1 MKSLFAI
8 SLGFISWHC
17 LIATRVDNG
26 REKIAHNVTIPKF
39 GDDGELICLLMGQ
52 RVKMMNNKPYDVWE
66 PNLKF
71 FSSNHVKLKIWS
83 DFGCFDF
90 QNGIAKGNSP
100 LFALG
105 DGFMAEGN
113 KWIWREGTNLGL
125 NHISLLNGGTVSF
138 DPDFSNGQR
147 TSHVKLKRSHEK
159 LSNALDKNE
168 TSASADIIE
177 FLELGGGDF
186 QFNLEGNV
194 SILGNEL
201 EIECSKMEIM
211 VVKDHNSTEGDL
223 GEISEIKAW
232 GNVLMIQ
239 RNRTCR
245 ANIVILDTQDG
256 SGFLEGNATVED
268 SNWGVVKGNKIVL
281 DKKSGRASVVGNSE
295 QRPKIEFPNAGRFP
309 LPSFAP
315 NKIPQQ
321 EL

>member
-1 MKSLFAI
+1 M
-8 SLGFISWHC
+8 
-17 LIATRVDNG
+17 ATIVEDAS
-26 REKIAHNVTIPKF
+26 EKTAHNVTIPKF
-39 GDDGELICLLMGQ
+39 GSNGEMIWLLMGQ
-52 RVKMMNNKPYDVWE
+52 RVKMMNDKPYEVWK
-66 PNLKF
+66 PNLKC
-71 FSSNHVKLKIWS
+71 FSSNHLKLRIWS

-90 QNGIAKGNSP
+90 QNGIAEGNSP

-105 DGFMAEGN
+105 DGFRAEGN
-113 KWIWREGTNLGL
+113 NWIWRESSNLGL
-125 NHISLLNGGTVSF
+125 NHISLVNGGTVSF

-147 TSHVKLKRSHEK
+147 TSHVKLASSDEK
-159 LSNALDKNE
+159 VANGLDINE

-211 VVKDHNSTEGDL
+211 VAKELNSTDENF
-223 GEISEIKAW
+223 GEISSIKAW

-245 ANIVILDTQDG
+245 ANVVVLNTKDG

-281 DKKSGRASVVGNSE
+281 DKKSGKASVVGNAGE
-295 QRPKIEFPNAGRFP
+295 RPKIEFPNSGRFP

-315 NKIPQQ
+315 KKISQ
-321 EL
+321 